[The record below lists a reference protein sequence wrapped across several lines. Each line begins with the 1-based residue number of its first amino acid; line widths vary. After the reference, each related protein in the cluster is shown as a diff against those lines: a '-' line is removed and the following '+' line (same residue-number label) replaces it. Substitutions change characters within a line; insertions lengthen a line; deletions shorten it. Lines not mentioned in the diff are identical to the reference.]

1 MNDQEVRDEIKRRQE
16 AAGPGVAINISDLVA
31 ARMKA
36 PEGFTMKLV
45 SPEEAKVS
53 VRTVHIDILCKVSS
67 KGFNFSENQ
76 TKRFRE
82 WLEKQSR
89 LFDGCIEFGFC
100 PHSMGISTWVTNS
113 LTNDRCD
120 LTEY

>member
-45 SPEEAKVS
+45 SPEEAKAS
-53 VRTVHIDILCKVSS
+53 VRTVHIDILCKCHPKDSTSLRIKQNGSASGWKSNLVFLTDALNL
-67 KGFNFSENQ
+67 GFAHTQWESA
-76 TKRFRE
+76 
-82 WLEKQSR
+82 L
-89 LFDGCIEFGFC
+89 G
-100 PHSMGISTWVTNS
+100 
-113 LTNDRCD
+113 
-120 LTEY
+120 